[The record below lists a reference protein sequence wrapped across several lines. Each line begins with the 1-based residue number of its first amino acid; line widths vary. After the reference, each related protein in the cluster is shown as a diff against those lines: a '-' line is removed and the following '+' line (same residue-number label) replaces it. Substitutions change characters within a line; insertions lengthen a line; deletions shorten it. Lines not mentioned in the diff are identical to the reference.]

1 MLPKG
6 SRMASTPH
14 MQDPSGESPTEDVC
28 VVGMA
33 AVFAGAPDVRT
44 YWQNI
49 LAKVDA
55 IADPPEADAW
65 ANAVYDP
72 KSTSNDRIYCKR
84 GGYLGDLARFNPL
97 RYGVAPLSVD
107 GGEPDHYLALRLA
120 FEALEDAGYHER
132 PFDRRRA
139 EVIIGRG
146 TYINRGWATLF
157 QHGLV
162 VDQTLEILREL
173 HPEDPPER
181 LEEIRRRLKASLPPF
196 SAETAAGLVPNILT
210 GRIANRLGF
219 MGPNYL
225 VDAACASSL
234 IAVDHGMRDLLA
246 RRCDLVLAGG
256 VQASIPA
263 HLLMIFC
270 QLNALSK
277 SSSIRPFD
285 KDADGTLLGEGGG
298 VVVLKRTADA
308 ERDGDR
314 IYARI
319 RAVGTASDGRG
330 AGVMT
335 PRVEGEELAI
345 RRAYEQSG
353 VAPESVGL
361 IEAHGTGTPVGDLA
375 EVEAL
380 KRVFGPRSR
389 EPRFCALGSVK
400 SMISHTIPAAGIAG
414 LIKAVLAVYHKVLP
428 PTLHCDEPNPKFGLE
443 KTPLYI
449 NTETRPWIHGVPD
462 TPRRAGVNAFG
473 FGGINA
479 HVIVE
484 EYTGRS

>member
-1 MLPKG
+1 
-6 SRMASTPH
+6 MAPVSK
-14 MQDPSGESPTEDVC
+14 MQRAVREGPADDIA

-33 AVFAGAPDVRT
+33 AVFARAPDVHT
-44 YWQNI
+44 YWKNI

-55 IADPPEADAW
+55 TGDPPEADAW
-65 ANAVYDP
+65 AHAVYDP
-72 KSTSNDRIYCKR
+72 KSASNDRIYCKR

-132 PFDRRRA
+132 PFDRKRA

-162 VDQTLEILREL
+162 LDQTIEILRTL

-196 SAETAAGLVPNILT
+196 NAETAAGLVPNILT

-234 IAVDHGMRDLLA
+234 IAVEHGMRDLLA
-246 RRCDLVLAGG
+246 GRCDLVLAGG
-256 VQASIPA
+256 VQASIPP

-270 QLNALSK
+270 QLNALSRK
-277 SSSIRPFD
+277 SSIRPFD

-298 VVVLKRTADA
+298 IVVLKRTRDA

-345 RRAYEQSG
+345 RRAYEESG
-353 VAPESVGL
+353 VSPDSVGL
-361 IEAHGTGTPVGDLA
+361 IEAHGTGTPVGDLT

-380 KRVFGPRSR
+380 KRVFVPRRR

-400 SMISHTIPAAGIAG
+400 SMISHTIPAAGVAG
-414 LIKAVLAVYHKVLP
+414 LIKAVLAVYYKVLP
-428 PTLHCDEPNPKFGLE
+428 PTLNCDEPNPKFGLD
-443 KTPLYI
+443 KTPFYI
-449 NTETRPWIHGVPD
+449 NTETRPWIHGPPE

-479 HVIVE
+479 HAIVE
-484 EYTGRS
+484 EYTGNS